1 MRGVGTATGAISIV
15 NALPTGVGA
24 AVGVDL
30 PVRAELELHPS
41 GSSEKWDV
49 QIADDSRSPLVIEA
63 LTQALRRLAPGTS
76 GHGTLSIRSTVPI
89 GRGLKSSSAVSSAV
103 VLAVARA
110 VETPVTAVDV
120 ARLSAQASIV
130 AGVSATGAFDDA
142 LAGLEGGGVVTDNR
156 RDVCLRRLELRAGLG
171 AVLWIPEGSHPRAP
185 SLVRAFGRRRGLAR
199 RAVDAAM
206 DGDWPEAMALNS
218 RLVEEVMGYRYDG
231 LHRAAKAAGA
241 IASGVSGLGPA
252 FAAVAPLARLPRL
265 RRALPSLGGRRRTVG
280 LLSRLP
286 GTVREA

>member
-1 MRGVGTATGAISIV
+1 MTIDATSHAAVSVV
-15 NALPTGVGA
+15 NALPLGIGA
-24 AVGVDL
+24 AIGIAWPARVSAFVARGTRPYRRPRVE
-30 PVRAELELHPS
+30 PASASTPVVRAAIDAAIERFGPAPS
-41 GSSEKWDV
+41 
-49 QIADDSRSPLVIEA
+49 RLRLVV
-63 LTQALRRLAPGTS
+63 
-76 GHGTLSIRSTVPI
+76 RSTIPI
-89 GRGLKSSSAVSSAV
+89 AKGLKSSSAVAGAVASATARACGTAPQPG
-103 VLAVARA
+103 AVARLA
-110 VETPVTAVDV
+110 A
-120 ARLSAQASIV
+120 AAGRR